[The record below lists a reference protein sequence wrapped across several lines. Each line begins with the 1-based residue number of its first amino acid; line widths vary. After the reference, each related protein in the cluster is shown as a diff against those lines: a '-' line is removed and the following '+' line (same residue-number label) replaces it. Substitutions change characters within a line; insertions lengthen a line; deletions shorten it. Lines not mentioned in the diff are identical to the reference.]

1 MSANFTGV
9 TFPYQKVAPANDAVI
24 RRAIFDDGILTG
36 CDLSYSGSTL
46 TMTAGQLMICGRQII
61 HPSSQNWAVTGA
73 TSGYARLVLT
83 IDVTRTSTKDTF
95 DQVVDEIQYAT
106 DANGFADLT
115 TADINATGTRY
126 QVAVCVVSLGPGGI
140 TGIASKLDMT
150 EGGGAGGNLKVIALA
165 GVAVT
170 VTKGSKVKQK
180 VADAA
185 GVAMFTGLE
194 TGTWTVTLP
203 ADVSPPTRTV
213 DIDVDYVVVIAYFSA
228 TINITYPAGSTCTCS
243 DGTTTLSAPD
253 TSGTWA
259 CIVPNAGTWTA
270 AATDGVENTSESVSI
285 TTDGQIAAI
294 ELSYLLWLYKSGNTY
309 NAVTGGW
316 SVAEHASTGGSF
328 DSVLTLND
336 DSMLLS
342 TEVFGGSVVYA
353 NAFTNNSID
362 LTGVN
367 TLKFKITGIGD
378 QISATNPSGDVQ
390 NFRFSLVVA
399 NARPTTQSPTFTA
412 DLRILATG
420 EYSVDVSSIS
430 AGYVGVWITT
440 VGYIKTTLTISEIW
454 GEE

>member
-9 TFPYQKVAPANDAVI
+9 TFPNQKVTPANDAVI

-61 HPSSQNWAVTGA
+61 HPSSQNWAVTEA

-140 TGIASKLDMT
+140 TGIASKLDVT

-194 TGTWTVTLP
+194 TGAWTVTLP

-259 CIVPNAGTWTA
+259 CIVPNAGTWTVTSTSGTE
-270 AATDGVENTSESVSI
+270 TDSKAVTI
-285 TTDGQIAAI
+285 TTDGQSTSV
-294 ELSYLLWLYKSGNTY
+294 ELSYALFLFKPNAPSDIIAGEWEMPANS
-309 NAVTGGW
+309 AVTAEAELTVK
-316 SVAEHASTGGSF
+316 SV
-328 DSVLTLND
+328 
-336 DSMLLS
+336 
-342 TEVFGGSVVYA
+342 
-353 NAFTNNSID
+353 NNFNGNRIISARTKGQID
-362 LTGVN
+362 LTEYS
-367 TLKFKITGIGD
+367 TLQATCKASGGSDTKLAVYSGSSVVASTAIGTD
-378 QISATNPSGDVQ
+378 LTTVTVDISALSGLHSIGFAG
-390 NFRFSLVVA
+390 NH
-399 NARPTTQSPTFTA
+399 TA
-412 DLRILATG
+412 
-420 EYSVDVSSIS
+420 Y
-430 AGYVGVWITT
+430 
-440 VGYIKTTLTISEIW
+440 LTITYTATEIKLMK
-454 GEE
+454 

>member
-9 TFPYQKVAPANDAVI
+9 TFPYQKVTPANDAVI

-140 TGIASKLDMT
+140 TGIASKLDVT

-259 CIVPNAGTWTA
+259 CIVPNAGTWTVTSTSGA
-270 AATDGVENTSESVSI
+270 ETDSKAVTI
-285 TTDGQIAAI
+285 TTDGQSISV
-294 ELSYLLWLYKSGNTY
+294 ELSYALFLFKPNAPSDIIAGEWEMPVNSTVTAEAELTVESVNNYNGNRSISARTK
-309 NAVTGGW
+309 GR
-316 SVAEHASTGGSF
+316 
-328 DSVLTLND
+328 
-336 DSMLLS
+336 
-342 TEVFGGSVVYA
+342 
-353 NAFTNNSID
+353 ID
-362 LTGVN
+362 LTEYSTLQATCKASGGSN
-367 TLKFKITGIGD
+367 TKLEVYSGSSTVASAAIGTSLTTVTVD
-378 QISATNPSGDVQ
+378 ISALSGLHSIGFAG
-390 NFRFSLVVA
+390 NHSEYA
-399 NARPTTQSPTFTA
+399 TITYTA
-412 DLRILATG
+412 T
-420 EYSVDVSSIS
+420 E
-430 AGYVGVWITT
+430 
-440 VGYIKTTLTISEIW
+440 IKLLK
-454 GEE
+454 